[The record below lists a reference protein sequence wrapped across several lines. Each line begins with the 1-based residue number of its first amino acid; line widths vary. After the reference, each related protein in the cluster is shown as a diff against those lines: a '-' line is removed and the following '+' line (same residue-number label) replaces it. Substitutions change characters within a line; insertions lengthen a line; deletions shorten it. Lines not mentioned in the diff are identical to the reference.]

1 MEWLEGKKSYLVAA
15 AAAVVA
21 LLQGGFGVEIPEWLG
36 YILGALGISTLRAG
50 IAKDA
55 GNR

>member
-1 MEWLEGKKSYLVAA
+1 MEWLEGKRTYLVAFV
-15 AAAVVA
+15 AAAVGLA
-21 LLQGGFGVEIPEWLG
+21 QAFGVEIPEWLG

-55 GNR
+55 DK

>member
-1 MEWLEGKKSYLVAA
+1 MEWLEGKKTYLVAFA
-15 AAAVVA
+15 AALVA

-55 GNR
+55 DK